1 MRRMFAVAGFAA
13 SLGILCLANPASA
26 QLGARPTED
35 WIRTLDSPNRVAG
48 LKVRESID
56 KLGLK
61 SGDTVADIGA
71 GTGLYSIPLGQT
83 VKPGK
88 VYAVEVDEG
97 LVKHIGE
104 TAEEQG
110 MRNVV
115 PIYGDYG
122 DPLLPEQVDLA
133 LIADV
138 LHHIEK
144 RQEYLKTLAGYIK
157 PGGRVAVIEFIPDK
171 GGHRNDASMQIS
183 KETAT
188 QWMADAGFK
197 PVEEVP
203 LFDDK
208 WFVIFGKQ

>member
-1 MRRMFAVAGFAA
+1 MRRTLVVC
-13 SLGILCLANPASA
+13 CLALCAGAFSLAAPASA

-35 WIRTLDSPNRVAG
+35 WIRTLDNPDRIAG
-48 LKVRESID
+48 LKVREVIA

-61 SGDTVADIGA
+61 PGDKVADIGA
-71 GTGLYSIPLGQT
+71 GTGVFTIPLAQT
-83 VKPGK
+83 VKPGM

-97 LVKHIGE
+97 LVNHIAE

-110 MRNVV
+110 MRNVTA
-115 PIYGDYG
+115 IYGDYG
-122 DPLLPEQVDLA
+122 DPLLPEQVDVA

-144 RQEYLKTLAGYIK
+144 RAEYLKTLAGYIK
-157 PGGRVAVIEFIPDK
+157 PGGRVAIVEFIPEK
-171 GGHRNDASMQIS
+171 GGHRNEPSLQVSQA
-183 KETAT
+183 TAT
-188 QWMADAGFK
+188 GWMADAGFK

-203 LFDDK
+203 MFDDK